1 MPIKSGSPRLLM
13 IAFAAFI
20 AISMSPSA
28 LGVAWLPIQHTFK
41 VSLEGL
47 GVLLLFATSG
57 RLITSLANG
66 RLIASFGTGWPL
78 FVGSLVMILGL
89 GLMAL
94 SPTWGWLLIGSF
106 MRGAGNAM
114 IDAGLNTFVAEHY
127 KASRMN
133 WLHAF
138 SGIGLTLGPLLMTVA
153 ISSSEYSWRLGYGL
167 MIVPMIA
174 IAVGFL
180 LTLRRWDVQS
190 TNSDREFKR
199 VEAAAARETLRLP
212 VVWLGMLTFFF
223 YAGAEVGAGQ
233 LTTNLFT
240 EGRSISVETVGYWI
254 TFFWASFTLGRF
266 LFGWI
271 VDHMDARL
279 MVRLCLLGA
288 SLGAVFICLNINNAL
303 NFIGLGVM
311 GFMFAPVFPTLIAQT
326 PGRTGLRHA
335 ANAIGFQG
343 AIAGMGVSILLALAG
358 WLAERF
364 GVEIID
370 TFLLIASLTTFLLH
384 EIILFRESRRL
395 TLQMETK

>member
-1 MPIKSGSPRLLM
+1 MPIKSDSSRLLM

-20 AISMSPSA
+20 VISMSPSA
-28 LGVAWLPIQHTFK
+28 LGVAWLPIQRTFNM
-41 VSLEGL
+41 SLEGL
-47 GVLLLFATSG
+47 GILLLAVTVG
-57 RLITSLANG
+57 RLIVSLANG
-66 RLIASFGTGWPL
+66 HLIARFGTGLPL
-78 FVGSLVMILGL
+78 FVGSLLMILGL

-94 SPTWGWLLIGSF
+94 SPSWTWLLVGSF
-106 MRGAGNAM
+106 IRGAGNAM
-114 IDAGLNTFVAEHY
+114 IDAGLNTFVAAHY

-138 SGIGLTLGPLLMTVA
+138 SGIGLTLGPLLMTFA
-153 ISSSEYSWRLGYGL
+153 ISTSEHSWRLGYGL
-167 MIVPMIA
+167 MIIPLFA
-174 IAVGFL
+174 IAAGFL
-180 LTLRRWDVQS
+180 FTLRRWDVHS
-190 TNSDREFKR
+190 IKSDRQIKR
-199 VEAAAARETLRLP
+199 VDLATARETLQLP

-223 YAGAEVGAGQ
+223 YAGSEVGTGQ
-233 LTTNLFT
+233 LASNLFT
-240 EGRSISVETVGYWI
+240 EGRHIPAEIVGYWI

-288 SLGAVFICLNINNAL
+288 SLGAALICLNINNTV
-303 NFIGLGVM
+303 NFVGLGLM
-311 GFMFAPVFPTLIAQT
+311 GFMFAPVFPTLMSQT

-343 AIAGMGVSILLALAG
+343 AIAGMGVSLLLALAG
-358 WLAERF
+358 ALAERF

-370 TFLLIASLTTFLLH
+370 LYLLSATLITFALH

-395 TLQMETK
+395 LFQLETK